1 MQGGGRI
8 RSTILFPEISFFFH
22 LRKFKLLIKISIFDQ
37 NSNFWTKFKF
47 FKKNQFVNKSS
58 IFQPNFNVSPK
69 FQFLNKIY
77 QPYTFEKILK
87 CKNLH
92 KYTVG
97 IFLTKFQF
105 FTTFLI
111 FDTNFSF
118 SIFLFSIQISIF
130 WNSIFD

>member
-8 RSTILFPEISFFFH
+8 RSTILFPEISFFFIYEN
-22 LRKFKLLIKISIFDQ
+22 L
-37 NSNFWTKFKF
+37 NFWSKFQFLTKILIFERNLNF
-47 FKKNQFVNKSS
+47 SKKIQFVNKSS